1 MDYAV
6 TAQQMK
12 AIDQNTINGV
22 GIPSMVLMERA
33 ALAVAEAAERMAAE
47 RKLGK
52 KARILAVCG
61 TGNNG
66 ADGVAAGRILQG
78 RGYETVLL
86 FAGNPEHD
94 SEEMKSESCAE

>member
-12 AIDQNTINGV
+12 AIDQNTIHRI
-22 GIPSMVLMERA
+22 GIPSMVLY
-33 ALAVAEAAERMAAE
+33 
-47 RKLGK
+47 
-52 KARILAVCG
+52 G
-61 TGNNG
+61 TGSTRR
-66 ADGVAAGRILQG
+66 GRSRRAYGRRTESWKEGPDPGCAVPETTGQMVLPRDVSCKG

-94 SEEMKSESCAE
+94 SKR

>member
-12 AIDQNTINGV
+12 AIDQNTIHGI
-22 GIPSMVLMERA
+22 GIPSMVLYGTGSTRRGRSRRA
-33 ALAVAEAAERMAAE
+33 YGRRTESWKEGPDPGL
-47 RKLGK
+47 
-52 KARILAVCG
+52 CG
-61 TGNNG
+61 TGSNR

-86 FAGNPEHD
+86 FAGQ
-94 SEEMKSESCAE
+94 SGT